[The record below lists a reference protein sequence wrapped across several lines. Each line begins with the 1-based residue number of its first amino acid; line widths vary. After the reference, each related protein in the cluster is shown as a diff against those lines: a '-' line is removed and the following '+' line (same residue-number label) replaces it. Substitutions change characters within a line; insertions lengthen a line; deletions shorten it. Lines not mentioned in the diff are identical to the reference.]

1 MLYTVFMKK
10 KNKKKMGFNYG
21 GYCPNLYSDSD
32 PTWQLT
38 PTWRGGSTSASY
50 TYDKDKECYNKDDA
64 SEE

>member
-1 MLYTVFMKK
+1 
-10 KNKKKMGFNYG
+10 MGFNYG